1 MVESNSTIEAE
12 WLLASH
18 IIGLSLPSEAGVI
31 KALLQRQRP
40 DGSWGVYPGAP
51 DGDVNSTV
59 EVYAALRAKGFDPQC
74 GELVRARAWMLEHD
88 AIRKIRVFTK
98 YWLAMLGVWPWE
110 HTPNLPP
117 EIIRLPVWFP
127 FSIYNFAQWA
137 RATVMPLTIVSA
149 RRPVWPLPGQSKLEE
164 LFPCQYDDFDFSI
177 PAKPARVLS
186 LEWLFLKIDRARC
199 TRRRN

>member
-1 MVESNSTIEAE
+1 MMISKGLANSEILSPRADRLSQSIESAIDWLRRTQDPSGFWVGMVESNSTIEAE

-18 IIGLSLPSEAGVI
+18 IIGFSLSSEAGII

-59 EVYAALRAKGFDPQC
+59 EVYAALRAKRFHPQC
-74 GELVRARAWMLEHD
+74 DELARARAWIVEHD

-110 HTPNLPP
+110 HTPNLPFDCQSGSP
-117 EIIRLPVWFP
+117 SASIISRNGL
-127 FSIYNFAQWA
+127 A
-137 RATVMPLTIVSA
+137 RPSCL
-149 RRPVWPLPGQSKLEE
+149 
-164 LFPCQYDDFDFSI
+164 
-177 PAKPARVLS
+177 
-186 LEWLFLKIDRARC
+186 
-199 TRRRN
+199 